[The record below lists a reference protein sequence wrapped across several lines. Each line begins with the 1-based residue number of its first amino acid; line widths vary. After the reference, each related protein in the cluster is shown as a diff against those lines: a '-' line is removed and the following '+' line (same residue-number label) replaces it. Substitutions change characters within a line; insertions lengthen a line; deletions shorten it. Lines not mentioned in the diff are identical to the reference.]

1 VLRAH
6 HFVPNRYFGI
16 VAARLL
22 SITCGCDAR
31 SARGWRDAVASRR
44 GVARAI
50 RSHPIRPTSH
60 FESTKCKLISSV
72 ASDVRVVRHV
82 RCQKIGVPL
91 AFQLQTKKPLGG
103 APAAGL
109 DYPPMNG
116 SLNTGY
122 RFFLTSKRPSG
133 RFWTCVT
140 LDSRASSKRPE
151 SPVCADI
158 LCKIYMVSR
167 NNPRLLRIAAM

>member
-31 SARGWRDAVASRR
+31 SARGWRDAVAARR
-44 GVARAI
+44 GMAREA

-60 FESTKCKLISSV
+60 FESTKCKLV
-72 ASDVRVVRHV
+72 LGLASNVRVVRHV
-82 RCQKIGVPL
+82 HCQKIGVPL
-91 AFQLQTKKPLGG
+91 AFHLRAKTPLGG
-103 APAAGL
+103 ALAAGL

-122 RFFLTSKRPSG
+122 KYLLTRKRTSG
-133 RFWTCVT
+133 RFLTGVT
-140 LDSRASSKRPE
+140 LDSSASSKRPE
-151 SPVCADI
+151 TR
-158 LCKIYMVSR
+158 LCERTRV
-167 NNPRLLRIAAM
+167 